1 MANPVPFLE
10 DFEGI
15 LPGSGTGWL
24 DRLRA
29 DAQKTYQMSGLPTP
43 RTEAWKYTN
52 LRQLARTDFVAAQA
66 SCSAEISV
74 LPEGCAALTDAYIAA
89 FVNGC
94 FAPSLSSLDDLPE
107 GVEAVS
113 LAAKLNTDAV
123 SLEGR
128 FGDTDGLP
136 LATLNT
142 GLISDGL
149 YLRLNDGVV
158 LEKPIHLVSIGH
170 SDGGPVSFH
179 ARHLI
184 AMGAGTVATVVES
197 HIGEGTYFSNGV
209 LEISVNGGAVLN
221 HYKLQNEGSEV
232 FHVATNLV
240 RLADGAVY
248 DNFVLQVGAKLARN
262 EIRAVLGERVECR
275 LNGAYLA
282 GGEQHI
288 DNTTF
293 IDHAAPNSS
302 SREVYKGVLDE
313 SARGV
318 FQGKILV
325 RQGSQ
330 KTDGHQLNKTL
341 LLSPGTEIDTKP
353 ELEIYADDVKCSH
366 GATTGELEEEPL
378 FYLRA
383 RGIDPERARAMLVA
397 AFVGEALDEMQVEG
411 PRVAFQ
417 ALVDDWLARRSKGQ
431 E

>member
-1 MANPVPFLE
+1 M
-10 DFEGI
+10 
-15 LPGSGTGWL
+15 
-24 DRLRA
+24 
-29 DAQKTYQMSGLPTP
+29 
-43 RTEAWKYTN
+43 
-52 LRQLARTDFVAAQA
+52 
-66 SCSAEISV
+66 
-74 LPEGCAALTDAYIAA
+74 
-89 FVNGC
+89 
-94 FAPSLSSLDDLPE
+94 
-107 GVEAVS
+107 
-113 LAAKLNTDAV
+113 
-123 SLEGR
+123 
-128 FGDTDGLP
+128 
-136 LATLNT
+136 
-142 GLISDGL
+142 
-149 YLRLNDGVV
+149 
-158 LEKPIHLVSIGH
+158 
-170 SDGGPVSFH
+170 
-179 ARHLI
+179 
-184 AMGAGTVATVVES
+184 
-197 HIGEGTYFSNGV
+197 

-383 RGIDPERARAMLVA
+383 RG
-397 AFVGEALDEMQVEG
+397 VGEVEARKMLTLAFAADVLAKIEQPALKSYLEHCVSDLLLSV
-411 PRVAFQ
+411 
-417 ALVDDWLARRSKGQ
+417 SHTS
-431 E
+431 